1 MKPIII
7 KIIIFYGLLISCYK
21 PYNPNIVANE
31 EILVVEGMITNEVA
45 SYHINLSYA
54 LPFNSERAGQPVN
67 SAHVYV
73 TDDLDN
79 NYTFR
84 ELNIGHYI
92 SDSLQFKGSP
102 GRTYTLYIETPDGE
116 IYRSDPQRLYPESCP
131 DSVYAEADYQET
143 ISQFNQLEVKVLG
156 AKILVDIKSSTDT
169 LPRFRF
175 TSDLG
180 KQYYYE
186 IYGPPPV
193 NRTYCFYC
201 WQTVT
206 AISDINLTQ
215 MEYSLNSTSLNK
227 HAVYFVDDK
236 IDVLGRVYRLSPRK
250 PGFPYIALPTENF
263 NFYTLNH
270 RILHLYQYT
279 LNNETYLYYKNM
291 DEQLRSEGR
300 LFDPIV
306 VQLRGNIK
314 CTSNP
319 DLKTVG
325 FFEASSVSRTA
336 YSIGPRKPDN
346 QYSVRKIPYILPSSP
361 EGCWIDTIPAFW
373 L

>member
-1 MKPIII
+1 MRSITIILV
-7 KIIIFYGLLISCYK
+7 FYCLLVSCYK
-21 PYNPNIVANE
+21 PYDPGIVANDT
-31 EILVVEGMITNEVA
+31 ILVVDGMITNEVA
-45 SYHINLSYA
+45 SYHIRLSYA
-54 LPFNSERAGQPVN
+54 LPFDSKVTFNPLY
-67 SAHVYV
+67 SARVFLN
-73 TDDLDN
+73 DDLGN
-79 NYTFR
+79 LYQFR
-84 ELNIGHYI
+84 EKSNGLYI
-92 SDSLQFKGSP
+92 SDSTKFTGHPGSI
-102 GRTYTLYIETPDGE
+102 YTLYIETPDGE
-116 IYRSDPQRLYPESCP
+116 IYASSPQRLYPESCP

-156 AKILVDIKSSTDT
+156 ANILVDINSSTDT

-263 NFYTLNH
+263 NFYTLKH

-336 YSIGPRKPDN
+336 YSIGPRKSDN